1 MSKAGPWNS
10 GDGARSAWRVIGGR
24 GTRSARV
31 ASRNMA
37 PTPLPPTSAT
47 VRALCHDFRHPL
59 SVIERLA
66 ELDGLE
72 CGDDE
77 ARKRLGEIGREAA
90 WLSELVSTV
99 LGERSAR
106 QVHALDLAEAARFAS
121 ELAATDAT
129 CRITVNAGRRVR
141 VVGCRPDL
149 ERALVCLLDN
159 AIRAAGPDGH
169 VQVEVGG
176 DATSG
181 WVSITDDG
189 PGLGGLSPQ
198 HSLGVAIVRAILA
211 DHGGRLVLCNHP
223 GGGALAV
230 MHVPMPE

>member
-10 GDGARSAWRVIGGR
+10 GDGARSGWRAIGGR
-24 GTRSARV
+24 STRSARV
-31 ASRNMA
+31 VA
-37 PTPLPPTSAT
+37 PTPLPATSAT

-72 CGDDE
+72 CRDDE

-106 QVHALDLAEAARFAS
+106 EVQALDLAEAARFAS
-121 ELAATDAT
+121 ELASTDAR
-129 CRITVNAGRRVR
+129 CPITVDAARPVR
-141 VVGCRPDL
+141 VLGCRADL
-149 ERALVCLLDN
+149 VRAVMCLLDN
-159 AIRAAGPDGH
+159 AIRAAGADGH

-211 DHGGRLVLCNHP
+211 DHGGRLVLSNHP

-230 MHVPMPE
+230 MQVPKPE